1 MVTSA
6 INIWD
11 YEEIQRLCSLT
22 EDEWY
27 DELMLS
33 LGLRKCVLL
42 FKKKKVKNK
51 TLYKRIIKE
60 VRI

>member
-1 MVTSA
+1 MEISA
-6 INIWD
+6 PSIRD
-11 YEEIQRLCSLT
+11 DDEIQRLCSLT

-27 DELMLS
+27 NESLLE

-42 FKKKKVKNK
+42 IKKKKVKNK
-51 TLYKRIIKE
+51 TLYKRVIKE